1 MMRKIGRQLRSAS
14 LIPNVDERFIRALG
28 FRGLVKSAYLS
39 RRYTDSPLGLL
50 VGKNTSV
57 SISTDATVD
66 VGSRFTVGVQFPR
79 SVHPACGGSRL
90 DIGPDGSLRGLGE
103 DTAAI
108 GAGSVVNIQ
117 GDFRMGDSYISGD
130 SRITCNNRIEIGD
143 GCAISWNTEFL
154 DATAGHKLSVG
165 GNERSIEGEITIGDN
180 VWIGHD
186 STVHHDVTI
195 GDGAVVASNSL
206 VNKDVPPE
214 TLVAG
219 TPAEPIADDVEWR

>member
-1 MMRKIGRQLRSAS
+1 MRKIERKIRSTS
-14 LIPNVDERFIRALG
+14 SIPNIDKRFIRALG
-28 FRGLVKSAYLS
+28 FRGLIKSAYLS
-39 RRYTDSPLGLL
+39 RRYTDSRLGLL

-57 SISTDATVD
+57 SISTSATVN

-90 DIGPDGSLRGLGE
+90 DIGPDASLQGPDE
-103 DTAAI
+103 KTAAI

-117 GDFRMGDSYISGD
+117 GDFQMGNSYISGD
-130 SRITCNNRIEIGD
+130 SRITCNNYIEIGD
-143 GCAISWNTEFL
+143 ECAISWNTEFL
-154 DATAGHKLSVG
+154 DATAGHKLSIG
-165 GNERSIEGEITIGDN
+165 GEERSIEGEITIGDN
-180 VWIGHD
+180 VWIGHG

-219 TPAEPIADDVEWR
+219 SPAEPIKNDVDWW